1 MSRIGGH
8 MNFDEF
14 ERCRRVAASH
24 LAGLCVI
31 IDPNLTGGRDP
42 LWIVEQAITGG
53 ATAIQVR
60 DKSGDG
66 TLGLVNKVAM
76 VCGDVATVIV
86 NDFPD
91 IARLAEVGG
100 VHLGQQDH
108 PIQEA
113 RSLLHQWQIIGT
125 SNALEEEV
133 SLSVAR
139 GADYIAIGR
148 MYPTNSKADTRL
160 VGPEGLRILRACIPM
175 GGPPIVAIGGINIS
189 NVLEVAEAGAD
200 GICVI
205 GAVSLARDPRAA
217 ATELIEAFRAG
228 KS

>member
-1 MSRIGGH
+1 
-8 MNFDEF
+8 
-14 ERCRRVAASH
+14 
-24 LAGLCVI
+24 
-31 IDPNLTGGRDP
+31 
-42 LWIVEQAITGG
+42 
-53 ATAIQVR
+53 
-60 DKSGDG
+60 
-66 TLGLVNKVAM
+66 
-76 VCGDVATVIV
+76 
-86 NDFPD
+86 
-91 IARLAEVGG
+91 LAEVGG
-100 VHLGQQDH
+100 VHLGQQDQ

-133 SLSVAR
+133 LVSVAR